1 MRHLIVVCLAFMM
14 GLNVA
19 CSRVE
24 DLGKDDLHSEPTI
37 EIVSGDTLDIVGFT
51 LAHELATSE
60 GRLPYNVGDEFGYT
74 GSYTYKSYVVRTEY
88 TYQDDGNSIWV
99 WEDTLSSIIGFYP
112 YLRSEVY
119 DLADVGERTD
129 RYDTAL
135 LHIIRSANGE
145 DMDVWIPC
153 KPSELRYR
161 CVVYHLEE

>member
-74 GSYTYKSYVVRTEY
+74 GSYTYKPMCEERNIRIRN
-88 TYQDDGNSIWV
+88 DGNK
-99 WEDTLSSIIGFYP
+99 
-112 YLRSEVY
+112 YLGLGRI
-119 DLADVGERTD
+119 
-129 RYDTAL
+129 
-135 LHIIRSANGE
+135 H
-145 DMDVWIPC
+145 
-153 KPSELRYR
+153 
-161 CVVYHLEE
+161 